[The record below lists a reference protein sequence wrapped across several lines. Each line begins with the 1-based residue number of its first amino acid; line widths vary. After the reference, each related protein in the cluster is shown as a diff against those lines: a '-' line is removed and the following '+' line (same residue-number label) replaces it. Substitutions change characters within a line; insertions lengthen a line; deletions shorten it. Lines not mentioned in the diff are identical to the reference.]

1 MRSGRPL
8 SAAAALPAAPAA
20 ASAAPRNGTARDKG
34 KLPAR
39 PDDASSLASSPGSRR
54 PLSIASASSA
64 STQHQHPSPPTQSQ
78 PPFGQSPTSD
88 LFICPICG
96 QPTATLGQLNRHID
110 LNHPEDTRDP
120 TDMLLSWFR
129 KTQTKVKSNWQ
140 KLGIDRLADGIK
152 GSAQAPLDLI
162 KGLEPFE
169 LNPNSALESPG
180 SPSMDGVGGG
190 RLSFADANASAASL
204 GEQAVSRAHWQRES
218 PDDRCAIAGCGRA
231 LGIIAGSHNCR
242 KCGRRVCEIHSRFQM
257 RLAANA
263 QHDPVDGVWCRVCE
277 ACYTGR
283 AGYADTLGVSRNK
296 TQGFLRLRAARVDVT
311 LIEANKIEKRV
322 EKLTKALS
330 GESSPAAVHRR
341 SLSALNPL
349 SRTLAAEQSVV
360 AWVPDDSS
368 NECFVCSKQFG
379 IRNRRHHCR
388 LCGRLI
394 CGSCSSM
401 LELKRQLPDGTTDKV
416 GEVRMCSE
424 CKSLISLRKSR
435 DMDMPAPPIVSIHQ
449 HIVRL
454 RIGALETLP
463 KFNALLVDLRQ
474 RRTISLTDQ
483 DYQVALKLRKTL
495 LDVFTE
501 IERLGKQI
509 KQLPTSNASTRRL
522 QDNMHLAAVQFLQAN
537 MLTLQLMPSSRTE
550 ADAAASEAAAN
561 GAGSGAQ
568 SGLAGLK
575 AAQLSF
581 ASPEDEEKYRAL
593 EAEVAVLEEQMA
605 QLEGLLID
613 ATTRRRLEDAR
624 AIDENLGELR
634 SAVNDKRDLM
644 AQISSAGKAAAARR

>member
-1 MRSGRPL
+1 
-8 SAAAALPAAPAA
+8 
-20 ASAAPRNGTARDKG
+20 
-34 KLPAR
+34 
-39 PDDASSLASSPGSRR
+39 
-54 PLSIASASSA
+54 
-64 STQHQHPSPPTQSQ
+64 
-78 PPFGQSPTSD
+78 
-88 LFICPICG
+88 
-96 QPTATLGQLNRHID
+96 
-110 LNHPEDTRDP
+110 
-120 TDMLLSWFR
+120 MLLSWFR

-322 EKLTKALS
+322 EK
-330 GESSPAAVHRR
+330 
-341 SLSALNPL
+341 
-349 SRTLAAEQSVV
+349 
-360 AWVPDDSS
+360 
-368 NECFVCSKQFG
+368 
-379 IRNRRHHCR
+379 
-388 LCGRLI
+388 
-394 CGSCSSM
+394 
-401 LELKRQLPDGTTDKV
+401 
-416 GEVRMCSE
+416 
-424 CKSLISLRKSR
+424 SR

-463 KFNALLVDLRQ
+463 KFNALLVDL
-474 RRTISLTDQ
+474 RTISLTDQ